1 MTTSSDSTNIH
12 HSDMTFQ
19 QMADTIYA
27 YLKER
32 DWQVQPPRDIAV
44 SISLE
49 ASELLEHFQWNETP
63 TGSKDDL
70 ASELADVLI
79 YSFQFA
85 ALQGIDIPRAMQQKL
100 EKSAKKYPAHVF
112 KGKGHDERQD
122 AWLQA
127 KLAHRK
133 EGL

>member
-1 MTTSSDSTNIH
+1 MPASDSIYNH

-19 QMADTIYA
+19 QMSDIIYA

-32 DWQVQPPRDIAV
+32 DWQIQPSRDIAI

-49 ASELLEHFQWNETP
+49 ASELLEHFQWSETP
-63 TGSKDDL
+63 TGNKDDL
-70 ASELADVLI
+70 ASELADILI

-85 ALQGIDIPRAMQQKL
+85 AMQGIDIPRAMQQKL
-100 EKSAKKYPAHVF
+100 EKSAQKYPAHVF
-112 KGKGHDERQD
+112 KGKAHNERHD